1 MDEPKPETH
10 VSKPPSP
17 EGAIPFDGAVAVWDF
32 WLRRLYLEAL
42 TEMDRQSLD

>member
-1 MDEPKPETH
+1 MH
-10 VSKPPSP
+10 VSSPPSP
-17 EGAIPFDGAVAVWDF
+17 EATIPFDGAIAVWDF